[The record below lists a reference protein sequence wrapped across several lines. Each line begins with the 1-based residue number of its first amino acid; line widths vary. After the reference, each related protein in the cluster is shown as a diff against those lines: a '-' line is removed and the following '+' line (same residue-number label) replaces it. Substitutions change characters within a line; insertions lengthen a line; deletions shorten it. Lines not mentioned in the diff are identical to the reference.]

1 MNKEIVRFF
10 WERFHR
16 AVQLD
21 AVNKLLG
28 KPTHYWHTSLEWTD
42 AYKATLK
49 EKDKKTFE
57 YEWKKLED
65 ELEAWYKAEPKQQAH
80 MKSPFRT
87 FG

>member
-1 MNKEIVRFF
+1 MNEEIVRFF

-16 AVQLD
+16 AMQLD

-28 KPTHYWHTSLEWTD
+28 KPTHYWLASEEWTD

-49 EKDKKTFE
+49 DKDKKSFE
-57 YEWKKLED
+57 YHWKKLED
-65 ELEAWYKAEPKQQAH
+65 ALDAYNNATPKQLAT